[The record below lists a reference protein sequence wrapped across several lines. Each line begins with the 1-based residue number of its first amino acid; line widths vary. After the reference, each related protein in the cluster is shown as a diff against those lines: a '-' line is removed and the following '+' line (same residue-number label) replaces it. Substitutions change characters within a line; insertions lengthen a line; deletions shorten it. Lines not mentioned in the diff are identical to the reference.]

1 MKTVNVYRLVCKGT
15 LEEKILKRQALKKA
29 LAQSIVTHDLS
40 GFKDLSR
47 EELLGLFTY
56 EEPAKPET
64 ADDD

>member
-1 MKTVNVYRLVCKGT
+1 VYRLVCKGT

-29 LAQSIVTHDLS
+29 LANSIVTHDLT

-56 EEPAKPET
+56 EEAAKAEPEKD
-64 ADDD
+64 A